1 MEQVDDGEHPGQ
13 MSRQF
18 NHVKNASG
26 CNIFRLLSMFLPQKV
41 RDLRASGIPAILVT
55 LGIFLSSMSSASVCE
70 DPGAVSHISAG
81 VVNHGTSMLAHDA
94 GRTEQK
100 NQDLSIVANAPGNIA
115 AGFSHEYTQFDFD
128 GIDPQTNAHVHS
140 SAFPLHWRR
149 SDLRIAGAPTL
160 AASSNVMGHPQQYE
174 SDTFQVA
181 LAVVWQRRLSEAVSI
196 RYGLCGDDRF
206 GDYRLYPAAAI
217 EWHPHPDWKMD
228 LGFPASRIT
237 YRIGDFLSTELR
249 LEPDGGEWHVM
260 NREFDAESLLIY
272 EAWAAE
278 WRLALEAG
286 SHLVIAASFGRQLRN
301 RFEMTLQSGARIAIE
316 SDDANRVGAEVQW
329 RF

>member
-1 MEQVDDGEHPGQ
+1 
-13 MSRQF
+13 MS
-18 NHVKNASG
+18 
-26 CNIFRLLSMFLPQKV
+26 LPAKV
-41 RDLRASGIPAILVT
+41 RRLRASGIPAIAFM
-55 LGIFLSSMSSASVCE
+55 LGIFTSSMSSASVCE

-81 VVNHGTSMLAHDA
+81 VVNHRTSMLAGEVGH
-94 GRTEQK
+94 TEQK
-100 NQDLSIVANAPGNIA
+100 NQDLRILANASGNIA
-115 AGFSHEYTQFDFD
+115 AGFTHEYTRFDFD

-149 SDLRIAGAPTL
+149 SDLRIAVAPTL

-181 LAVVWQRRLSEAVSI
+181 LAVVWQRRLSEAVSV

-206 GDYRLYPAAAI
+206 GDYRLYPAAAV
-217 EWHPHPDWKMD
+217 EWQPHPDWKMD

-237 YRIGDFLSTELR
+237 YRIGGSLSTELR
-249 LEPDGGEWHVM
+249 LEPDGSEWHVM
-260 NREFDAESLLIY
+260 NREFDHESLLIY
-272 EAWAAE
+272 ESWAAE

-286 SHLVIAASFGRQLRN
+286 SHLVIAASFGRQFRN
-301 RFEMTLQSGARIAIE
+301 RFEMTLQSGERIAIE
-316 SDDANRVGAEVQW
+316 GDDANRVGAEVQW